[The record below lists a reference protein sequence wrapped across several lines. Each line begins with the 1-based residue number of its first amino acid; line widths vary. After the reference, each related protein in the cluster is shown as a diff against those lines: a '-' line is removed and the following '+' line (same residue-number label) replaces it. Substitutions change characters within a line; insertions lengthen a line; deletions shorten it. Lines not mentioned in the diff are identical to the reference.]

1 MRIGMRWALSAVI
14 ACGLATSALAIEPD
28 DTPWDEIDRVL
39 KDPPKGAG
47 DARPANDENSPGPT
61 GGAPSAATPAQA
73 PQPAQA
79 PPPVEAARPAEPSN
93 PSTGQATQTAPP
105 SSPPAGQ
112 TAQPATPPTN
122 TAPATAAPDQS
133 AAPAIP
139 AAAATAPPYVPT
151 FPLPIKSFFEQ
162 RAAVLLRGADATD
175 IAALS
180 QFYDARLGD
189 ALWVTKDGFNDG
201 GKDLIAEL
209 GRATDWGL
217 KASDYVASTLPPAPL
232 TPDALAEA
240 DVRLSLAAMTYARHA
255 RGDRII
261 DPTTQLSSYL
271 DRKPQLVDRAKLLA
285 ELASAASKSSYIT
298 SLHPKHPQFAAL
310 RKKLLEMR
318 AATPEPIAVIP
329 KGPKLSPG
337 KSHPHVALIR
347 KRLNVASPGM
357 KPDGTAATDDFY
369 DQTLA
374 AAVIRFK
381 EKNAIEPAN
390 PAIDAKLRAAFNG
403 SGPVTEETILANME
417 EWRWMPEDLG
427 ATHIAVNIPEFL
439 VRVIKD
445 GHAIH
450 TERVVT
456 GQVSTQTPIFSDEM
470 RTVVFRPPWIVPDSI
485 KVNELLPRLRSGSD
499 PIAGRGLVMSRNG
512 REISPWSVDW
522 YTGDIRTF
530 DIQQP
535 PGPSNVLGVVKFL
548 FPNKHAVYLHDTPS
562 KSLFDAK
569 QRTFSHGC
577 VRVRNP
583 VRLAE
588 VLMAED
594 KGWDAAKIKELV
606 ETGPDNNETPVDKPI
621 PVHITYFTAWVD
633 EAGELKTFAD
643 VYGHESRI
651 KLALAGRWSE
661 IDVGRDHLAPVEV
674 PVAAGYDDWYSDDPY
689 GGFGYYDQRGRR
701 YARNGYRYILPPQ
714 KKKPSLGGFLNDL
727 FGN

>member
-1 MRIGMRWALSAVI
+1 M
-14 ACGLATSALAIEPD
+14 ACGLATSALAIDPD

-39 KDPPKGAG
+39 KDTPKAAG
-47 DARPANDENSPGPT
+47 DARPANDTNSDGPT
-61 GGAPSAATPAQA
+61 AGTPSAAAPAPA
-73 PQPAQA
+73 PVPA
-79 PPPVEAARPAEPSN
+79 PRPTEAARPPTPATAPVDPPAQVSPAPAAADPNAQSAEQRAAQP
-93 PSTGQATQTAPP
+93 AAAPP
-105 SSPPAGQ
+105 SP
-112 TAQPATPPTN
+112 
-122 TAPATAAPDQS
+122 APA
-133 AAPAIP
+133 P
-139 AAAATAPPYVPT
+139 AAAASDPPAAPAAPAPVAAPPYVPT
-151 FPLPIKSFFEQ
+151 FPLPIKTFFEQ
-162 RAAVLLRGADATD
+162 RAAVLLRGADASD

-201 GKDLIAEL
+201 AKDLIAEL
-209 GRATDWGL
+209 RRAADWGL
-217 KASDYVASTLPPAPL
+217 KASDYAAPTLPPAPL
-232 TPDALAEA
+232 TPDALADA
-240 DVRLSLAAMTYARHA
+240 DVRLSLVAMTYARHA

-285 ELASAASKSSYIT
+285 DLASAPSKSAYIT

-337 KSHPHVALIR
+337 KTHPHVALIR
-347 KRLNVASPGM
+347 KRLNVPSPGM
-357 KPDGTAATDDFY
+357 KPDGTTAGDDFY
-369 DQTLA
+369 DATLA
-374 AAVIRFK
+374 AAVVRFK
-381 EKNAIEPAN
+381 EKTGVEPAT

-427 ATHIAVNIPEFL
+427 ATHIVVNIPEFL

-522 YTGDIRTF
+522 YTGDIRTY

-588 VLMAED
+588 VLMSED
-594 KGWDAAKIKELV
+594 KGWDAAKVKELV

-633 EAGELKTFAD
+633 EAGELKTFPD
-643 VYGHESRI
+643 VYGHEQRI

-674 PVAAGYDDWYSDDPY
+674 PVAVGYDDWYSDDPY

-714 KKKPSLGGFLNDL
+714 KKKPSFGGFLNDL